1 MIGIKSKVGD
11 SAKFMYPTHGRLNT
25 LRHVAGKIV
34 NIGSGPKGQFVTVEE
49 GTDKIRSFSTSKIV
63 MM

>member
-1 MIGIKSKVGD
+1 MLKMKSKIGD

-34 NIGSGPKGQFVTVEE
+34 NMGSGPKGSFVTVEE
-49 GTDKIRSFSTSKIV
+49 GENKIRSFSTAKIV